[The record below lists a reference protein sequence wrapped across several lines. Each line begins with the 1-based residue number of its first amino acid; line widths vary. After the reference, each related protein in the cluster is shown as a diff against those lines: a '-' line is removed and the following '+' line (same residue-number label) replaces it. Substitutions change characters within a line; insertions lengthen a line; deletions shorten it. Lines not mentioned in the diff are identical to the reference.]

1 MTCKIV
7 NKTNQDMSQ
16 LTNMAQD
23 LYPYSKERLGFD
35 KPVMVELHSDPQNA
49 SNMLGKTAYYDPSSY
64 KIVVYT
70 DNRHPKDILR
80 SLSHELV
87 HHAQN
92 CRGEFDNHR
101 SVGEGY
107 AQANEHL
114 REMEKEAYLEGNMI
128 LRDWE
133 DRKKTSKE
141 KTKVNEEKIR
151 ELARKVIE
159 RLAEERKIK
168 EASKTDSP
176 DRVAGRKEGGRRL
189 TPLEEGGADCAT
201 LAQRIRDG
209 IDTVN
214 RYGQG
219 GDIVVR
225 DQKAYEAAG
234 CPPLD
239 GMGNPVKEEVVEE
252 TEETNEEVV
261 DEAKQFADD
270 DDLDGDKDGKPK
282 WADPDDPANKSKV
295 KKENKTANQRHN
307 ERLFETLIKK
317 WTK

>member
-1 MTCKIV
+1 KRNEKTWYYYMTCKIV

-23 LYPYSKERLGFD
+23 LYPYSKQRLGFD
-35 KPVMVELHSDPQNA
+35 KPVMVELHSDPENA

-159 RLAEERKIK
+159 RLAEEKEIK
-168 EASKTDSP
+168 ETSKT
-176 DRVAGRKEGGRRL
+176 E
-189 TPLEEGGADCAT
+189 PLEEEN
-201 LAQRIRDG
+201 IEEEE
-209 IDTVN
+209 
-214 RYGQG
+214 
-219 GDIVVR
+219 VVE
-225 DQKAYEAAG
+225 EAEET
-234 CPPLD
+234 
-239 GMGNPVKEEVVEE
+239 NEEVVEE

-261 DEAKQFADD
+261 
-270 DDLDGDKDGKPK
+270 
-282 WADPDDPANKSKV
+282 
-295 KKENKTANQRHN
+295 ENKTADQRHN
-307 ERLFETLIKK
+307 E
-317 WTK
+317 